1 MHRYCKECLG
11 EDSTRS
17 ISFKPPARKSSR
29 KRTQRDYGDLN
40 IGVDSDPNK
49 WLRML
54 EGRAIEPE
62 TFRRMTGQEVSLTWL
77 EQDEDAMREPIVIE
91 KPDGL
96 GMKMPS
102 EDITIEEI
110 AEIVGEATPVEVIGT
125 SSLYYLHA
133 QPVNFVQ
140 M

>member
-1 MHRYCKECLG
+1 
-11 EDSTRS
+11 
-17 ISFKPPARKSSR
+17 
-29 KRTQRDYGDLN
+29 
-40 IGVDSDPNK
+40 
-49 WLRML
+49 
-54 EGRAIEPE
+54 
-62 TFRRMTGQEVSLTWL
+62 MTGQEVSLTWL